1 MRIHFYTFPVQKFF
15 DDFFGWPSE
24 ILAQKWPFGTSQR
37 FLGPNLTYLQRFEN
51 SYPEYLLKLKK
62 KNEKSNLNRV
72 PNKHF
77 FHIATKDGALG

>member
-1 MRIHFYTFPVQKFF
+1 MRLHFYTFPVQNFF
-15 DDFFGWPSE
+15 DFFFGWPSE

-51 SYPEYLLKLKK
+51 TYPEYLLKLKK
-62 KNEKSNLNRV
+62 TKNQTLTGFPMNN
-72 PNKHF
+72 F